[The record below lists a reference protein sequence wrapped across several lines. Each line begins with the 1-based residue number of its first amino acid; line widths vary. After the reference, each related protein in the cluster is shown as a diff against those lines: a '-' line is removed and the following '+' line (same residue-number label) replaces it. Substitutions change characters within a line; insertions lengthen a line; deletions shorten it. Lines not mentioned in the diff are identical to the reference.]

1 MDRVKII
8 VTPHEISWETNSN
21 AIYAEIDTMLRDAT
35 HEWEY
40 ERERHSKYEYNLGK
54 LESTL
59 YVRDQTMGA
68 YGWFRRLFDRHVR
81 ASLRH
86 YDELVIQGIKDVG
99 RSLYLRYKFP
109 EVNDFTETY
118 ILEHLQRQTYPAYSG
133 TLSFDYFHITSSKT
147 LDDGTKEYIFEKV
160 GSYY

>member
-1 MDRVKII
+1 MGRVKII

-21 AIYAEIDTMLRDAT
+21 VTYDEIDTMIKDASY
-35 HEWEY
+35 EWEY
-40 ERERHSKYEYNLGK
+40 ERERHSKYEYNLGM
-54 LESTL
+54 LESAL

-68 YGWFRRLFDRHVR
+68 YGWLRRLIDRGVR
-81 ASLRH
+81 KQIKE
-86 YDELVIQGIKDVG
+86 YDELVIRGIKDVG

-109 EVNDFTETY
+109 EINDFTETY

-133 TLSFDYFHITSSKT
+133 TLSFDYSQLVNSKT
-147 LDDGTKEYIFEKV
+147 SDDGTKEYVFEKV